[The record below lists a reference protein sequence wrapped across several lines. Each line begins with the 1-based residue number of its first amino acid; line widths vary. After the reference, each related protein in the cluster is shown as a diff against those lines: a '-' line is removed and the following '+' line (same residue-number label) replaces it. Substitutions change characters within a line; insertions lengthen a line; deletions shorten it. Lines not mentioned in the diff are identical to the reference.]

1 MRVVLIFT
9 GIVVYLFLLVFIE
22 SELVKIDVRR
32 DNLGNRLLELESQKK
47 ALEFEIMDLN
57 NVAIIEE
64 QAKQQGF
71 IFPGEDD
78 ILGVM
83 K

>member
-1 MRVVLIFT
+1 MRVVLIFA
-9 GIVVYLFLLVFIE
+9 GIVIYLFLLVFIE
-22 SELVKIDVRR
+22 SELVKIEVRK
-32 DNLGNRLLELESQKK
+32 DNLENRLVELESQKK
-47 ALEFEIMDLN
+47 ALEFEIMNLN
-57 NVAIIEE
+57 NAAIIEE